1 MHNDD
6 QDPFS
11 TEGTLN
17 ETDCHADRKTMS
29 TLENEEGEIFLIDN
43 VNFGIRYAGD
53 TKPLLPCNLPGS
65 LQKEGKKIVFNGAIK
80 EAKLEEL
87 WAGELFVITKVKEKL

>member
-1 MHNDD
+1 MHNEN
-6 QDPFS
+6 QNPFS
-11 TEGTLN
+11 TEENLN

-29 TLENEEGEIFLIDN
+29 ELENEEGEVFLIDN
-43 VNFGIRYAGD
+43 ANFGIRYGEE
-53 TKPLLPCNLPGS
+53 TRPLLPCNLPGS